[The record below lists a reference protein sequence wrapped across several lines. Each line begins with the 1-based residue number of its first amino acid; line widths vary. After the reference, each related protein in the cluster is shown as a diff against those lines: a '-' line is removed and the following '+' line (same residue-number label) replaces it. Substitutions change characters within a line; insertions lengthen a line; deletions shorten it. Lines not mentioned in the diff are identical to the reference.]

1 MTATSMASSP
11 QWADAIDRALHRF
24 VDTIGM
30 DIAFG
35 GPVTAGGRQLVIAR
49 TLGAR
54 TTALRDLVVRG
65 GTGLGGKALVLR
77 QPVAVNDYV
86 DARSISHQ
94 YDQPVSI
101 EGIHSIL
108 AVPLVSGGRVNG
120 ILYAALRQ
128 RVGIGERTMRRAV
141 VVARETQRLLADSPQ
156 IEAAATRQRRPDRGE
171 GQSALCAD
179 LSSVIERVADPA
191 IRAELED
198 IRARLAAPS
207 RANTVSSVL
216 SAREYEVLRHAALGL
231 GNADIAH
238 RIGLA
243 PGTVKAYLRSVMR
256 KLDCHNRLAAVNV
269 ARALGYDL

>member
-1 MTATSMASSP
+1 SS

-24 VDTIGM
+24 VDTIWM

-54 TTALRDLVVRG
+54 TTALRDLVLRG

-77 QPVAVNDYV
+77 RPVAVNDYV

-94 YDQPVSI
+94 YDQPVSL

-141 VVARETQRLLADSPQ
+141 MVARETQRL
-156 IEAAATRQRRPDRGE
+156 PDHGQ

-198 IRARLAAPS
+198 IRARLAAPP
-207 RANTVSSVL
+207 RANAVSSVL
-216 SAREYEVLRHAALGL
+216 SEREYEVLRHAALGL

-238 RIGLA
+238 RMGLA

-256 KLDCHNRLAAVNV
+256 KLDCHN
-269 ARALGYDL
+269 